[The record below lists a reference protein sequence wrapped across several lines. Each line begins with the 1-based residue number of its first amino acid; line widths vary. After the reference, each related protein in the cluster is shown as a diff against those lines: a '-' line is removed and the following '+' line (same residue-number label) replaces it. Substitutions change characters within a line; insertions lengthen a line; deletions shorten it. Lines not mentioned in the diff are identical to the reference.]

1 MEQEPSPRRLFV
13 QNFGCQMND
22 YDVARMHE
30 VLARS
35 GFTAAE
41 GPDDADVIIINS
53 CSVREKAEA
62 KVASA
67 AGRWKEWKAR
77 RPGAVLAIG
86 GCVAQQEG
94 ERLLKRVPLAD
105 FTFGPDQIAS
115 LPSLVAR
122 ASGERRRFA
131 ATEVI
136 DVEDYRFLSA
146 EPRAGR
152 VPVTA
157 LVTIQK
163 GCDNHCAFC
172 VVPATR
178 GREVSRPW
186 REVVDEVAR
195 FVAAGAREVTLI
207 GQNVNSYHGVGADN
221 PRGDGDD
228 FAELLARVDA
238 VPGLVRLR
246 YTTSHPQDFT
256 TRVADAFRDLPT
268 LCKWLHLPVQ
278 AGSSRT
284 LKRMVRDY
292 SRAEYL
298 EKIDYVKSVC
308 PDISLSTDII
318 VGYPGETDSDFAE
331 TLSLL
336 EYVQYD
342 SIYSFEYSERP
353 DTPALK
359 LALRDNVPAEV
370 KAARLQQ
377 VQALQAEIGARR
389 LARWV
394 GREVD
399 VLVEGEAAR
408 HPGQLCGRTTGNEMV
423 NFSDGRPG
431 AELPSSAAS
440 LVGTLA
446 RVRITAARAHTLV
459 GEHGPT
465 RAATGADERTAGTD
479 ERRRSAPAALRLPV
493 VA

>member
-1 MEQEPSPRRLFV
+1 MDSEPSPQRRRLFV

-22 YDVARMHE
+22 YDVERMRE
-30 VLARS
+30 VLGRQ
-35 GFTAAE
+35 GYDAADSA
-41 GPDDADVIIINS
+41 DDADLIVINT

-67 AGRWKEWKAR
+67 AGRWKELKQQ
-77 RPGAVLAIG
+77 RPGLVLAIG

-94 ERLLKRVPLAD
+94 ERLLRRIPVAD
-105 FTFGPDQIAS
+105 FTFGPDQIGA
-115 LPSLVAR
+115 LPDLLGRHAL
-122 ASGERRRFA
+122 GRRRFA

-136 DVEDYRFLSA
+136 DVEDYRFLTA
-146 EPRAGR
+146 EPR
-152 VPVTA
+152 PSSTKVTA

-186 REVVDEVAR
+186 REVVDEVGR
-195 FVAAGAREVTLI
+195 YVAAGARELTLI

-221 PRGDGDD
+221 ARGDGDD

-246 YTTSHPQDFT
+246 YTTSHPHDFT
-256 TRVADAFRDLPT
+256 TRVADAFRDLPR
-268 LCKWLHLPVQ
+268 LAQWLHLPVQ

-292 SRAEYL
+292 TREQYL
-298 EKIDYVKSVC
+298 RQIDYVRSVC
-308 PDISLSTDII
+308 PDLSLSTDII
-318 VGYPGETDSDFAE
+318 VGYPGETDAEFEE

-336 EYVQYD
+336 AYVQYD

-359 LALRDNVPAEV
+359 LALRDNVAAEV
-370 KAARLQQ
+370 KAERLQR
-377 VQALQAEIGARR
+377 VQALQKEITARR
-389 LARWV
+389 LGRWV
-394 GREVD
+394 GRRAE
-399 VLVEGEAAR
+399 VLVEGESAR

-423 NFSDGRPG
+423 NFAGPPSLIGRLTKVAITG
-431 AELPSSAAS
+431 ARS
-440 LVGTLA
+440 
-446 RVRITAARAHTLV
+446 HTLV
-459 GEHGPT
+459 GEH
-465 RAATGADERTAGTD
+465 ADAGH
-479 ERRRSAPAALRLPV
+479 RLPV
-493 VA
+493 LA

>member
-1 MEQEPSPRRLFV
+1 LFV

-22 YDVARMHE
+22 YDVERMRE
-30 VLARS
+30 VLGAR
-35 GFTAAE
+35 GYDAAATAE
-41 GPDDADVIIINS
+41 EADLIVINT

-67 AGRWKEWKAR
+67 AGRFRELKQHK
-77 RPGAVLAIG
+77 PGLMVAIG

-94 ERLLKRVPLAD
+94 ERLLRRIPVAD
-105 FTFGPDQIAS
+105 FTFGPDQI
-115 LPSLVAR
+115 PSLGALIDRR
-122 ASGERRRFA
+122 AGGGRRFA
-131 ATEVI
+131 ATDVI
-136 DVEDYRFLSA
+136 EVEDYKFLTA
-146 EPRAGR
+146 QPRPGQ

-178 GREVSRPW
+178 GREVSRPAD
-186 REVVDEVAR
+186 EVVAEVAS

-207 GQNVNSYHGVGADN
+207 GQNVNSYHGIGTA
-221 PRGDGDD
+221 DGDD
-228 FAELLARVDA
+228 FAELLARVDR
-238 VPGLVRLR
+238 VPGLLRMR
-246 YTTSHPQDFT
+246 YTTSHPHDFT
-256 TRVADAFRDLPT
+256 NKVADAFRDLGT

-278 AGSSRT
+278 SGSSRT

-292 SRAEYL
+292 TRDEYL
-298 EKIDYVKSVC
+298 RQVDYVKSVC

-370 KAARLQQ
+370 KAERLQQ
-377 VQALQAEIGARR
+377 VQALQKEITQRR
-389 LARWV
+389 LSRWV
-394 GREVD
+394 GRTAE
-399 VLVEGEAAR
+399 VLVEGDSAR
-408 HPGQLCGRTTGNEMV
+408 YPGQLCGRTTGNEMV
-423 NFSDGRPG
+423 NFAGP
-431 AELPSSAAS
+431 PSLTGQ
-440 LVGTLA
+440 LVPVT
-446 RVRITAARAHTLV
+446 ITAVRGHTLV
-459 GEHGPT
+459 GEHAQSGH
-465 RAATGADERTAGTD
+465 
-479 ERRRSAPAALRLPV
+479 RLSV
-493 VA
+493 IA

>member
-1 MEQEPSPRRLFV
+1 MNAEPRRRRLFV

-22 YDVARMHE
+22 YDVERMRE
-30 VLARS
+30 VLGRD
-35 GFTAAE
+35 GWDAAE
-41 GPDDADVIIINS
+41 SADEADLIVLNT

-67 AGRWKEWKAR
+67 AGRYKELKQQ
-77 RPGAVLAIG
+77 RPGVVLAIG

-94 ERLLKRVPLAD
+94 ERLLRRIPVAD
-105 FTFGPDQIAS
+105 FTFGPDQIPS
-115 LPSLVAR
+115 LPALVGR
-122 ASGERRRFA
+122 LGVERRRFA

-146 EPRAGR
+146 EPRPGQ

-207 GQNVNSYHGVGADN
+207 GQTVNSYHGVGRA
-221 PRGDGDD
+221 DGDD

-238 VPGLVRLR
+238 VPGLSRLR
-246 YTTSHPQDFT
+246 YTTSHPHDFT
-256 TRVADAFRDLPT
+256 DKVADAFRDLRT
-268 LCKWLHLPVQ
+268 LCRWLHLPVQ
-278 AGSSRT
+278 SGSSRT

-292 SRAEYL
+292 TRDEYL
-298 EKIDYVKSVC
+298 RKIDYVKSVC

-336 EYVQYD
+336 DHVQYD

-370 KAARLQQ
+370 KAERLQL
-377 VQALQAEIGARR
+377 VQAKQKEITARR
-389 LARWV
+389 LGRFV
-394 GREVD
+394 GREVE
-399 VLVEGEAAR
+399 VLVEGDAAR

-423 NFSDGRPG
+423 NFTGP
-431 AELPSSAAS
+431 PS
-440 LVGTLA
+440 LVGTLTT
-446 RVRITAARAHTLV
+446 VRITAVRAHTLV
-459 GEHGPT
+459 GEH
-465 RAATGADERTAGTD
+465 AA
-479 ERRRSAPAALRLPV
+479 AAHRLPV
-493 VA
+493 LA

>member
-1 MEQEPSPRRLFV
+1 MDSDPPGRRRRLFV

-22 YDVARMHE
+22 YDVERMRE
-30 VLARS
+30 VLAAR
-35 GFTAAE
+35 GFAAAATAE
-41 GPDDADVIIINS
+41 EADLIVINT

-67 AGRWKEWKAR
+67 AGRYKELKQQ
-77 RPGAVLAIG
+77 RPDLVLAIG

-94 ERLLKRVPLAD
+94 ERLLRRIPLAD
-105 FTFGPDQIAS
+105 FTFGPDQIPS
-115 LPSLVAR
+115 LPELIQR
-122 ASGERRRFA
+122 RENGEKRFS
-131 ATEVI
+131 ATDVI
-136 DVEDYRFLSA
+136 DVEDYRFLTA
-146 EPRAGR
+146 EPRR
-152 VPVTA
+152 CQVPVTA

-186 REVVDEVAR
+186 QEVVEEVAR
-195 FVAAGAREVTLI
+195 FVEAGAREVTLI
-207 GQNVNSYHGVGADN
+207 GQNVNSYHGIGTA
-221 PRGDGDD
+221 DGDD
-228 FAELLARVDA
+228 FAELLARVDR
-238 VPGLVRLR
+238 VPGLRRIR
-246 YTTSHPQDFT
+246 YTTSHPHDFT
-256 TRVADAFRDLPT
+256 NKVADAFRDLPT
-268 LCKWLHLPVQ
+268 LCAWLHLPVQ

-292 SRAEYL
+292 TRDEYL
-298 EKIDYVKSVC
+298 RKIDYVKSVC

-370 KAARLQQ
+370 KAERLQR
-377 VQALQAEIGARR
+377 VQALQKEITQRR

-394 GREVD
+394 GRTAE
-399 VLVEGEAAR
+399 VLVEGDSAR
-408 HPGQLCGRTTGNEMV
+408 YPGQLCGRTTGNEMV
-423 NFSDGRPG
+423 NFAGP
-431 AELPSSAAS
+431 PSLTGQ
-440 LVGTLA
+440 LVPVT
-446 RVRITAARAHTLV
+446 ITAARGHTLV
-459 GEHGPT
+459 GEHAQSGH
-465 RAATGADERTAGTD
+465 
-479 ERRRSAPAALRLPV
+479 RLSV
-493 VA
+493 LA

>member
-1 MEQEPSPRRLFV
+1 MDSEPSAPRRRLFV

-22 YDVARMHE
+22 YDVERMRE
-30 VLARS
+30 LLGRQ
-35 GFTAAE
+35 GY
-41 GPDDADVIIINS
+41 DAVESADEADLIVINT

-67 AGRWKEWKAR
+67 AGRFKELKQQ
-77 RPGAVLAIG
+77 RPGLVVAIG

-94 ERLLKRVPLAD
+94 ARLLKRVPTAD
-105 FTFGPDQIAS
+105 FTFGPDQIPA
-115 LPSLVAR
+115 LPELVTRSATTR
-122 ASGERRRFA
+122 QRFA

-146 EPRAGR
+146 EPR
-152 VPVTA
+152 PSSTKVTA

-186 REVVDEVAR
+186 REVVDEVAA

-207 GQNVNSYHGVGADN
+207 GQNVNSYHGMGADN

-238 VPGLVRLR
+238 VPGLGRLR
-246 YTTSHPQDFT
+246 YTTSHPHDFT
-256 TRVADAFRDLPT
+256 TRVADAFRDLPR
-268 LCKWLHLPVQ
+268 LCAWLHLPVQ
-278 AGSSRT
+278 SGSSRT

-292 SRAEYL
+292 TREHYL
-298 EKIDYVKSVC
+298 AQIDYVKSVC

-318 VGYPGETDSDFAE
+318 VGYPGETDADFAE

-370 KAARLQQ
+370 KAERLQL
-377 VQALQAEIGARR
+377 VQAKQREITARR
-389 LARWV
+389 LGRWV
-394 GREVD
+394 GRTAE
-399 VLVEGEAAR
+399 VLVEGDSAR

-423 NFSDGRPG
+423 NFAGP
-431 AELPSSAAS
+431 PS
-440 LVGTLA
+440 LVGQLVA
-446 RVRITAARAHTLV
+446 VRITGTRTHTLV
-459 GEHGPT
+459 GEH
-465 RAATGADERTAGTD
+465 AAAGH
-479 ERRRSAPAALRLPV
+479 RLPV
-493 VA
+493 LA

>member
-1 MEQEPSPRRLFV
+1 MDSEPPASRRRLFV

-22 YDVARMHE
+22 YDVERMRE
-30 VLARS
+30 VLASR
-35 GFTAAE
+35 GYDAAATADE
-41 GPDDADVIIINS
+41 ADLIVINT

-67 AGRWKEWKAR
+67 AGRFRELKQQ
-77 RPGAVLAIG
+77 RPGVMVAIG

-94 ERLLKRVPLAD
+94 ARLLKRIPVAD
-105 FTFGPDQIAS
+105 FTFGPDQIPS
-115 LPSLVAR
+115 LPSLI
-122 ASGERRRFA
+122 ERRGREGRFA

-136 DVEDYRFLSA
+136 EVEDYRFLSA
-146 EPRAGR
+146 EPRPGQ

-207 GQNVNSYHGVGADN
+207 GQNVNSYHGVGAA
-221 PRGDGDD
+221 DGDD

-238 VPGLVRLR
+238 VPGLLRMR
-246 YTTSHPQDFT
+246 YTTSHPHDFT
-256 TRVADAFRDLPT
+256 NKVADAFRDLRT

-278 AGSSRT
+278 SGSSRT

-292 SRAEYL
+292 TRDEYL
-298 EKIDYVKSVC
+298 RQIEYVKSVC

-336 EYVQYD
+336 DIVQYD

-370 KAARLQQ
+370 KAERLQQ
-377 VQALQAEIGARR
+377 VQARQKSITERR

-394 GREVD
+394 GRDVE
-399 VLVEGEAAR
+399 VLVEGDSAR
-408 HPGQLCGRTTGNEMV
+408 YPGQLCGRTTGNEMV
-423 NFSDGRPG
+423 NFAGP
-431 AELPSSAAS
+431 PSLTGQ
-440 LVGTLA
+440 LVT
-446 RVRITAARAHTLV
+446 VRITAARGHTLV
-459 GEHGPT
+459 GEHAQSGH
-465 RAATGADERTAGTD
+465 
-479 ERRRSAPAALRLPV
+479 RLSV
-493 VA
+493 IA

>member
-1 MEQEPSPRRLFV
+1 MDSEPSSPRRRLFV

-22 YDVARMHE
+22 YDVERMRE
-30 VLARS
+30 LLGRQ
-35 GFTAAE
+35 GY
-41 GPDDADVIIINS
+41 DAVESADQADLIVINT

-67 AGRWKEWKAR
+67 AGRYKELKQQ
-77 RPGAVLAIG
+77 RPGLVLAIG

-94 ERLLKRVPLAD
+94 ARLLMRVPTAD
-105 FTFGPDQIAS
+105 FTFGPDQIPA
-115 LPSLVAR
+115 LPELLDRQAQKR
-122 ASGERRRFA
+122 QRFA

-136 DVEDYRFLSA
+136 DVEDYRFLHA
-146 EPRAGR
+146 EPR
-152 VPVTA
+152 PSSTKVTA

-186 REVVDEVAR
+186 RQVVDEVAA
-195 FVAAGAREVTLI
+195 FVAAGAREITLI
-207 GQNVNSYHGVGADN
+207 GQNVNSYHGMGADN

-238 VPGLVRLR
+238 VPGLLRLR
-246 YTTSHPQDFT
+246 YTTSHPHDFT
-256 TRVADAFRDLPT
+256 TRVADAFRDLPR
-268 LCKWLHLPVQ
+268 LAHWLHLPVQ

-292 SRAEYL
+292 TREQYL
-298 EKIDYVKSVC
+298 RQIDYVKSVC

-336 EYVQYD
+336 DYVQYD

-370 KAARLQQ
+370 KAERLQQ
-377 VQALQAEIGARR
+377 VQSRQREITARR
-389 LARWV
+389 LGRWV
-394 GREVD
+394 GRTAE
-399 VLVEGEAAR
+399 VLVEGDSAR

-423 NFSDGRPG
+423 NFAGPPSLMGRLTPVRI
-431 AELPSSAAS
+431 
-440 LVGTLA
+440 VGT
-446 RVRITAARAHTLV
+446 RTHTLI
-459 GEHGPT
+459 GEH
-465 RAATGADERTAGTD
+465 AEAG
-479 ERRRSAPAALRLPV
+479 RRLPV
-493 VA
+493 LA

>member
-1 MEQEPSPRRLFV
+1 MDEEPSEPQRRLFV

-22 YDVARMHE
+22 YDVERMRE
-30 VLARS
+30 VLARE
-35 GFTAAE
+35 GFGVAAT
-41 GPDDADVIIINS
+41 PDEADLVVINT

-62 KVASA
+62 KVAST
-67 AGRWKEWKAR
+67 AGRLKELKKQ
-77 RPGAVLAIG
+77 RPGMMLAIG

-94 ERLLKRVPLAD
+94 ERLLRRVPSAD
-105 FTFGPDQIAS
+105 FTFGPDQIPS
-115 LPSLVAR
+115 LPALVGR
-122 ASGERRRFA
+122 YRNEGRRFA
-131 ATEVI
+131 ATDVI

-146 EPRAGR
+146 EPRPGQVA
-152 VPVTA
+152 VTA
-157 LVTIQK
+157 LSTIQK

-186 REVVDEVAR
+186 REVVAEVER

-207 GQNVNSYHGVGADN
+207 GQNVNSYHGMGADN
-221 PRGDGDD
+221 PYDDGDD

-238 VPGLVRLR
+238 VPGLLRLR
-246 YTTSHPQDFT
+246 YTTSHPHDFT
-256 TRVADAFRDLPT
+256 DKVADAFRDLWR
-268 LCKWLHLPVQ
+268 LCAWLHLPVQ
-278 AGSSRT
+278 SGSSRT

-292 SRAEYL
+292 TRDQYL
-298 EKIDYVKSVC
+298 RQIDYVKSVC

-359 LALRDNVPAEV
+359 LAMRDNVPAEV
-370 KAARLQQ
+370 KAERLQQ
-377 VQALQAEIGARR
+377 VQTLQKTITARR

-394 GREVD
+394 GREAE
-399 VLVEGEAAR
+399 VLVEGDSAR

-423 NFSDGRPG
+423 NFVGP
-431 AELPSSAAS
+431 PSLIGQ
-440 LVGTLA
+440 LVP
-446 RVRITAARAHTLV
+446 VRIVAARTHTLV
-459 GEHGPT
+459 GEHA
-465 RAATGADERTAGTD
+465 RAAH
-479 ERRRSAPAALRLPV
+479 RLPV
-493 VA
+493 LA